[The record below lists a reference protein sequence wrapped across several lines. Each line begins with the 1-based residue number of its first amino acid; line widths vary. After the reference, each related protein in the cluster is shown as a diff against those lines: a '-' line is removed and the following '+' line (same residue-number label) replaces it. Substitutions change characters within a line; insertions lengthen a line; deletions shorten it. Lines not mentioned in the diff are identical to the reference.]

1 LSEDAEKLEDFGT
14 DSAAEWRR
22 WDRELDLADKAEEDW
37 RSEVK
42 SVMKIYRTETETS
55 TDRTGTHK
63 SKSAFNILWSNVDT
77 LRPALYNQTPKVNV
91 SRRYKDEDALGKAI
105 SQVLER
111 SIDFMMDYTDFDA
124 QISMS
129 VMDML
134 LPGRAI
140 SRVRYKPVI
149 EGEVVTGESCPVEQ
163 VQWDD
168 FRRGPGKTWGDIP
181 WIAFKHKLTK
191 AQIEDKFGKELA
203 GKVHLD
209 INAQKEEGADLSDTD
224 ATILKRGTVWEIWC
238 KDSKKVKFLATGYKE
253 GLLKV
258 IDDPLQLSDFYPI
271 PRPML
276 AVEDPTSIVPT
287 TEYSQYAVLANELNL
302 VTEKIIRI
310 TKALRYRGVYDGTL
324 SELGK
329 MFDSEDNN
337 LVPLE
342 SATKVMD
349 MGGLDKAIWI
359 MPVEQLAA
367 VLNHLYQYRASLI
380 AAIYEVTG
388 TSDIMRGNTEK
399 SETATAQSIKSQWG
413 SQRLQR
419 RQREVQRYARDC
431 IRIMSEII
439 AEKFSIETLK
449 KMTGLKFPTMEEK
462 QAVQMQMQMMQMQSQ
477 QQGQPPQVPEE
488 IQAVLSS
495 PTWEEI
501 KEAMSQDLLREYKVD
516 VETDSTIAGDIQ
528 EDRQNVTELLGGV
541 VEFIN
546 GIAPAVEKGVV
557 PIETAKA
564 LLMAGVRRFKL
575 GAEVEDAL
583 DKIGDP
589 KNEQPDPMVQQLQQQ
604 LQEVTKENEQLK
616 SKAQVEMGKAQM
628 QSQAADKDRQAEM
641 ENSERDRQAD
651 MSKAQ
656 MEAETKVVVA
666 QIGKRNEQRTA

>member
-1 LSEDAEKLEDFGT
+1 
-14 DSAAEWRR
+14 
-22 WDRELDLADKAEEDW
+22 
-37 RSEVK
+37 
-42 SVMKIYRTETETS
+42 
-55 TDRTGTHK
+55 
-63 SKSAFNILWSNVDT
+63 
-77 LRPALYNQTPKVNV
+77 
-91 SRRYKDEDALGKAI
+91 
-105 SQVLER
+105 
-111 SIDFMMDYTDFDA
+111 
-124 QISMS
+124 
-129 VMDML
+129 
-134 LPGRAI
+134 
-140 SRVRYKPVI
+140 
-149 EGEVVTGESCPVEQ
+149 
-163 VQWDD
+163 
-168 FRRGPGKTWGDIP
+168 
-181 WIAFKHKLTK
+181 
-191 AQIEDKFGKELA
+191 
-203 GKVHLD
+203 
-209 INAQKEEGADLSDTD
+209 
-224 ATILKRGTVWEIWC
+224 
-238 KDSKKVKFLATGYKE
+238 
-253 GLLKV
+253 
-258 IDDPLQLSDFYPI
+258 
-271 PRPML
+271 
-276 AVEDPTSIVPT
+276 
-287 TEYSQYAVLANELNL
+287 
-302 VTEKIIRI
+302 
-310 TKALRYRGVYDGTL
+310 
-324 SELGK
+324 
-329 MFDSEDNN
+329 
-337 LVPLE
+337 
-342 SATKVMD
+342 
-349 MGGLDKAIWI
+349 
-359 MPVEQLAA
+359 
-367 VLNHLYQYRASLI
+367 
-380 AAIYEVTG
+380 
-388 TSDIMRGNTEK
+388 MRGNTEK